1 MVEKVYIGLPVRIHS
16 SSFACGNFVYIT
28 KNPPCP
34 EGIAKR
40 SDLVLSGETGGLND
54 RDGETPADGI
64 EHKMEQV
71 ELDQV
76 EVCK

>member
-1 MVEKVYIGLPVRIHS
+1 M
-16 SSFACGNFVYIT
+16 YIT

>member
-1 MVEKVYIGLPVRIHS
+1 LFRELVKKEPISTAV
-16 SSFACGNFVYIT
+16 NFVYIT